1 MLYNTNQGFYL
12 SNILKIR
19 DNRHIENQICNLD
32 WKKVSPMGKVCPQGC
47 RYVNILVKCKEE
59 LYE

>member
-19 DNRHIENQICNLD
+19 DVRHIENQICN
-32 WKKVSPMGKVCPQGC
+32 
-47 RYVNILVKCKEE
+47 
-59 LYE
+59 

>member
-19 DNRHIENQICNLD
+19 DVRHTENQICN
-32 WKKVSPMGKVCPQGC
+32 
-47 RYVNILVKCKEE
+47 
-59 LYE
+59 

>member
-19 DNRHIENQICNLD
+19 DDRHTENQICIFYR
-32 WKKVSPMGKVCPQGC
+32 KQVEYIG
-47 RYVNILVKCKEE
+47 
-59 LYE
+59 